1 MEWAS
6 RLTIQLKCLVAGKI
20 SSAWVCALLHIFSN
34 ISPFSANCLCFK
46 QWASTDPESDCDDT
60 SALKGWNIK
69 FSCFDK
75 CLQDC
80 NGVNCGDTAQ
90 PDTGMTRLQLT
101 GSGQICDAPVSEE
114 ELLAQCQTTGMVM
127 EDGKFVDDFVRES
140 SFQSGGQSSGRPNS
154 DGGMFGSQGGQGDVS
169 LGSGGRPSGMGGGS
183 SSGGRPNGM
192 SGGRPNGG
200 SGRPGS
206 SSSGGRPSGMGG
218 GSKPDGVDIQS
229 LLDERCPEYDCA
241 SMSSPDCSRFESMNT
256 RGGRKNMLWCGCC
269 RD

>member
-1 MEWAS
+1 VTS
-6 RLTIQLKCLVAGKI
+6 LRL
-20 SSAWVCALLHIFSN
+20 SS
-34 ISPFSANCLCFK
+34 NCLCFK
-46 QWASTDPESDCDDT
+46 QWASSNEDSDCNDD
-60 SALKGWNIK
+60 SFLKGWMIK
-69 FSCFDK
+69 FTCFDK

-80 NGVNCGDTAQ
+80 NGVNCGETAQ

-101 GSGQICDAPVSEE
+101 GSPGQICDAPVSEE

-140 SFQSGGQSSGRPNS
+140 SSQSGGQGGDMTNS
-154 DGGMFGSQGGQGDVS
+154 NSGGMFGSQGGQGGRPSMGSGGSSMGGSSRPNGMSVGS
-169 LGSGGRPSGMGGGS
+169 NGGSMSGGRPSGI
-183 SSGGRPNGM
+183 
-192 SGGRPNGG
+192 GG

-218 GSKPDGVDIQS
+218 GSNNGGGKPEGVDIQS
-229 LLDERCPEYDCA
+229 LLDERCPEFDCA
-241 SMSSPDCSRFESMNT
+241 SMSGQEFDCSRFDSMNT

>member
-1 MEWAS
+1 M
-6 RLTIQLKCLVAGKI
+6 
-20 SSAWVCALLHIFSN
+20 SS
-34 ISPFSANCLCFK
+34 FSASCLCFK

-80 NGVNCGDTAQ
+80 NGVNCGDSAQ

-101 GSGQICDAPVSEE
+101 GSGEICDSPVSEE
-114 ELLAQCQTTGMVM
+114 ELLAQCQTTGMIM
-127 EDGKFVDDFVRES
+127 EDGTFVDDFVRES

-169 LGSGGRPSGMGGGS
+169 SGMGSDGSGMGGGS
-183 SSGGRPNGM
+183 SSNGRPNGM
-192 SGGRPNGG
+192 SGGRPNGMSGG
-200 SGRPGS
+200 SNGGGMSGGRPSGMSGSNGVGGRPGS

-241 SMSSPDCSRFESMNT
+241 SMSSPDCSRFDSMNT